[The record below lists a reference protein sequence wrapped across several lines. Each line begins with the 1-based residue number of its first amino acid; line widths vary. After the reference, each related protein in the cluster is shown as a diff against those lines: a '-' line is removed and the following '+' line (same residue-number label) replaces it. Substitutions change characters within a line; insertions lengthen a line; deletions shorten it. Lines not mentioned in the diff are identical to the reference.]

1 MSLDYERT
9 NPVAM
14 VTSSNDFSEGNKAM
28 MEVVISGNSNEE

>member
-1 MSLDYERT
+1 MSLDYERA

-28 MEVVISGNSNEE
+28 IY